1 MTAKMTIIGMGKIGT
16 SFGLA
21 LSEHTNQITRVG
33 HDRRPEVAREAA
45 KKGAVDKTEFN
56 LHSAVEDADIILMAV
71 PVDEVKT
78 LLELISEDLKEGAVV
93 IDTSP
98 VMVGVADWARSLI
111 PKGRYFVSMSPTFN
125 AEYIHETTSGID
137 AAHADLF
144 KNSMMVITSPPQMD
158 ADAIKLASDLCAL
171 VGSSPF
177 FADPH
182 EFDGLSAASRMLPK
196 LAAAAL
202 LNSTTGQAGWVEGR
216 KIAGYEY
223 FTSTEPI
230 FHLDEAKV
238 LGQASILNRENTM
251 RVIDDFI
258 ASLEDIREAL
268 ENRDEERLSQLIH
281 NALEKRELW
290 LSQRRSANWEKRS
303 DAPKVPSASENMRR
317 MLTGS
322 LFDRKK
328 K

>member
-1 MTAKMTIIGMGKIGT
+1 MTAQMTIIGMGKIGT

-21 LSEHTNQITRVG
+21 LAEHTNQITRVG
-33 HDRRPEVAREAA
+33 HDRKPEVAKEAA

-56 LHSAVEDADIILMAV
+56 LHSAVEGADIVLLAV

-78 LLELISEDLKEGAVV
+78 MLELIAEDLKEGAVV

-125 AEYIHETTSGID
+125 AEYIHETVSGID
-137 AAHADLF
+137 ASHADLF
-144 KNSMMVITSPPQMD
+144 KNSMMVITSPPNMD
-158 ADAIKLASDLCAL
+158 ADAIKLAADLCTL

-177 FADPH
+177 FADPY

-202 LNSTTGQAGWVEGR
+202 VNATATQAGWTEAR
-216 KIAGYEY
+216 KIAAYEY
-223 FTSTEPI
+223 FAITEPI
-230 FHLDEAKV
+230 LHLDETKV
-238 LGQASILNRENTM
+238 LGQASMLNRENTM
-251 RVIDDFI
+251 RVIDDLI
-258 ASLEDIREAL
+258 VSLEDIREAL
-268 ENRDEERLSQLIH
+268 ESKDEEKLSQLIG

-290 LSQRRSANWEKRS
+290 FSQRRSANWEKRA
-303 DAPKVPSASENMRR
+303 DAPKVPSAGENMRR